1 MLEKLFHLKENKT
14 NIRTEAISGTTTFLA
29 MAYILV
35 VNPAILSAT
44 GMDSDAVFVATA
56 LSAVIGTLIMAFMA
70 NLPVALAPGMGMNAF
85 FAYGVVIVMGYT
97 WQQALAGIFISGI
110 LFICLSASGVR
121 EKIIK
126 AIPQSLRAAVAVGIG
141 FFIAFVG
148 LKNSGLIVAS
158 EATFV
163 TFGNLGDPA
172 VILTVIGLVITLVL
186 MVMKVPAAIFIGLVG
201 TTIIGMV
208 AGIVPMPT
216 AVFGAIPSLEGT
228 FGAVFAAIPT
238 VFTWQFIPIVFA
250 FLFVDF
256 FDTAGTLLAVTK
268 RAGLV
273 DEEGNVKNM
282 GRAMFGDAIATTI
295 GAVLGTSSVTSF
307 VESLTGVEVG
317 GRTGLSAV
325 FTALCFL
332 LSLFFA
338 PLIITIAQVP
348 AITAPALIL
357 VGALMVESLR
367 DVDFNDEPVVIGTFF
382 IIIFMLLT
390 YSIAKGIAI
399 GFIFY
404 TIAMVA
410 KGRYREIPIL
420 LWVLDAIFVA
430 NFVVGVIFGISV

>member
-14 NIRTEAISGTTTFLA
+14 NLRTEAISGTTTFLA

-97 WQQALAGIFISGI
+97 WQQALAGIFISGV
-110 LFICLSASGVR
+110 LFICLSVSGVR

-172 VILTVIGLVITLVL
+172 VILTVVGLVITLVL
-186 MVMKVPAAIFIGLVG
+186 MVKKIPAAIFIGLVG
-201 TTIIGMV
+201 TTVIGMV

-216 AVFGAIPSLEGT
+216 AVFGAIPSLDGT
-228 FGAVFAAIPT
+228 FGAVFEAIPT
-238 VFTWQFIPIVFA
+238 VFTWQFIPIIFA

-367 DVDFNDEPVVIGTFF
+367 DVDFSDEPVVIGTFF

-410 KGRYREIPIL
+410 KGRYREIPVL
-420 LWVLDAIFVA
+420 LWVLDIIFIA